1 MDYLRNA
8 YAQTSVCPYSLRAT
22 TEMGIATPI
31 KYNELDNVKKA
42 SQYNLN
48 TIEKKIQ
55 GLVIKNR

>member
-1 MDYLRNA
+1 
-8 YAQTSVCPYSLRAT
+8 
-22 TEMGIATPI
+22 MGIATPI